1 MHRSHQ
7 SLVGLFV
14 LAGEAILDL
23 FSLRVGLHIIDI
35 VAAQPLERIIVGGL
49 MRALP
54 GNTVVPV
61 TTSAA
66 AEASEAGS
74 RAGGQ

>member
-1 MHRSHQ
+1 MR
-7 SLVGLFV
+7 
-14 LAGEAILDL
+14 
-23 FSLRVGLHIIDI
+23 IIDSGLL
-35 VAAQPLERIIVGGL
+35 PNERVVVGGI

-66 AEASEAGS
+66 AAAAGTD
-74 RAGGQ
+74 GQ